1 MPAGILFFQP
11 DCCDWRSSLLLR
23 TAQGSAI
30 GALNIKKLNDYLRAL
45 ADLRGFLELQRD
57 FPPYPGSLPPAQ
69 PVCGDYYLLFNAG
82 RAKKRKKSF
91 RLRPQF

>member
-1 MPAGILFFQP
+1 MPAGILFSNRIAVIGDPLYFYVQHK
-11 DCCDWRSSLLLR
+11 D
-23 TAQGSAI
+23 SAI

-57 FPPYPGSLPPAQ
+57 FPPYRAVYRLHSLFVAITTCYLTLVAQ
-69 PVCGDYYLLFNAG
+69 
-82 RAKKRKKSF
+82 KTQKSF